1 MHEEITEHI
10 YHERGKA
17 AKHVTSEWDNAEL
30 KIQQAM
36 TRELD
41 HVLLQL
47 EELLYMIGDQPDTP
61 TEDELMN
68 YVIGIIESVKVKKT
82 KMKVAHKV

>member
-17 AKHVTSEWDNAEL
+17 AKHVTSVWDNAEL